1 MLHSLKGV
9 FFSLVLVANILFHI
23 CLLLPLALLKL
34 LLPIKPIRKV
44 MDLVLNKVA
53 ESWIGVNS
61 AWIWMAQPSAW
72 PVTGQ
77 KDFDYKGWYLVNC
90 NHQSWVDILVLQR
103 VFNGRIPLLK
113 FFLKQQLIY
122 VPIMGFAWW
131 ALDFP
136 FMRRGGGKDAAK
148 DLATARQSCEK
159 FKLIPTSVIS
169 FAEGTRFQKAKHQ
182 SQGSPY
188 KHLLKPKVGAL
199 AMALDTMGP
208 LFNAMIDVTIV
219 YPKGVPTFWDL
230 LCGRVR
236 DVKVHVES
244 VKIPAEFCQAEG
256 SLATNFRPHLQAWI
270 NERWAQKDAQIDRM
284 LNAGPGQGH

>member
-1 MLHSLKGV
+1 MLHTLKGV

-23 CLLLPLALLKL
+23 CLLLPLAVLKL
-34 LLPIKPIRKV
+34 LLPVKPIRKV
-44 MDLVLNKVA
+44 MDLLLNKVA

-61 AWIWMAQPSAW
+61 AWIRLAQPSPW

-77 KDFDYKGWYLVNC
+77 THFDYQGWYLVNC

-103 VFNGRIPLLK
+103 VFNRRIPLLK

-169 FAEGTRFQKAKHQ
+169 FAEGTRFQSAKHQ

-219 YPKGVPTFWDL
+219 YPHGVPSFWDL

-236 DVKVHVES
+236 DVRVHVDS

-256 SLATNFRPHLQAWI
+256 SLAADFRPKLQAWI
-270 NERWAQKDAQIDRM
+270 NERWVLKDAQIERM
-284 LNAGPGQGH
+284 LSAGQGR